1 MPSPFDPFISK
12 YLVMT
17 FILAPKNCDTVTRIM
32 PFPCSQNDW
41 ALARHWDQRDG
52 SGGGGGPWLSRSE
65 EELDEYE
72 RSKGA

>member
-1 MPSPFDPFISK
+1 MPSPFDPFISR

-17 FILAPKNCDTVTRIM
+17 FMLAPKNCDTITRIM

-52 SGGGGGPWLSRSE
+52 GGGGP
-65 EELDEYE
+65 
-72 RSKGA
+72 